1 MELIEQVINRQN
13 MMRAFKQVRQNKGSA
28 GVDRMPVKELYD
40 YLTKN
45 RESIEQSLL
54 NGIYLAT
61 THFGGRNTQKQR
73 KGSPAGCTY
82 RGRPDASTSRRAGAG
97 QPVRNGF

>member
-45 RESIEQSLL
+45 RESIEQSRL
-54 NGIYLAT
+54 NGTYL
-61 THFGGRNTQKQR
+61 
-73 KGSPAGCTY
+73 P
-82 RGRPDASTSRRAGAG
+82 
-97 QPVRNGF
+97 QPILGVELSEANHEHI

>member
-13 MMRAFKQVRQNKGSA
+13 MMRAFKQVRQNRGSA
-28 GVDRMPVKELYD
+28 GVDGMPVKELYD

-54 NGIYLAT
+54 NGTYLP
-61 THFGGRNTQKQR
+61 HPPLR
-73 KGSPAGCTY
+73 S
-82 RGRPDASTSRRAGAG
+82 RGYSSVRCLKSNYSIILLKLYPTSLFHLHS
-97 QPVRNGF
+97 Q